1 MMDYT
6 VKLDIFEG
14 PMDLLLHL
22 IKKNEMDIYDIR
34 IAVITE
40 QYLEYLDLM
49 KDLNINLAGNFL
61 VLAAT
66 LVHIKSKML
75 LPRPADEGEEEDP
88 LEEITRPLIEYLQ
101 LKEAAVQLGQRP
113 LLYRDV
119 FVRDFLAPEMEGKEE
134 GLIRV
139 GLFELIDAIRKILQ
153 TVEEESFF
161 QAPSPLV
168 PLEIKMDEILARL
181 DPLGQILL
189 EGLLPSPFTRAE
201 IIVVFLA
208 LLELVRQHKILIYQ
222 QVHGDK
228 VHIFKAE
235 PPAQLS

>member
-1 MMDYT
+1 MDYT

-22 IKKNEMDIYDIR
+22 IKKNEMDIYDIH

-40 QYLEYLDLM
+40 QYLEYLDVM

-61 VLAAT
+61 VMAAT
-66 LVHIKSKML
+66 LIHIKSKML
-75 LPRPADEGEEEDP
+75 LPRPVEESEEDDP

-101 LKEAAVQLGQRP
+101 LKEAALQLGRRP

-153 TVEEESFF
+153 TVEQESFF

-168 PLEIKMDEILARL
+168 PLEQKMDEILARL
-181 DPLGQILL
+181 DPLGQITL
-189 EGLLPSPFTRAE
+189 EGLLSPPFTRAE

-208 LLELVRQHKILIYQ
+208 LLELVRRHSILIYQ
-222 QVHGDK
+222 QRHGEK
-228 VHIFKAE
+228 VLIFKSE